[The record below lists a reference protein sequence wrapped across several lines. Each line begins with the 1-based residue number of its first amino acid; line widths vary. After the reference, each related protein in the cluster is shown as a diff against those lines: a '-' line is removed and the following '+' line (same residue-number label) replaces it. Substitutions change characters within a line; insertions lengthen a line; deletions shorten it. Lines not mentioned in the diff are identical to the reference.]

1 MGTTASGRPVAVIG
15 AGAIGLAL
23 AAAFARGGREVIVC
37 GGTRFERIEVT
48 EAGAVEQWPVR
59 HAETPGDLA
68 EADTAVLAVKAHHTE
83 AAATWLR
90 ALARPEVRL
99 LVAQNGV
106 EHRERVA
113 PYAGPAQIVPAI
125 VYLNVERSAPGRA
138 LVRHAGTRDLALP
151 DEDAARDLA
160 PELAAG
166 GLRVELE
173 TDLRT
178 VAWAKLLTNITLNPL
193 TALTGRRV
201 DVVRDP
207 GVGEIALQ
215 LMLEAA
221 QVARAEGA
229 QLGPDDAHAALT
241 WLENVPAGAPTSML
255 QDLLAGRPLEYDALT
270 GAVIR
275 AAERHGIEVPV
286 NRMVLALLA
295 AIRPEELHPR

>member
-1 MGTTASGRPVAVIG
+1 MGNTAASRPVAIIG

-23 AAAFARGGREVIVC
+23 AAAFARHGREVIVC

-48 EAGAVEQWPVR
+48 EDGAVERWPVR
-59 HAETPGDLA
+59 HAETADDLA
-68 EADTAVLAVKAHHTE
+68 EVDTAVLAVKAHHTE

-106 EHRERVA
+106 EHRERVTPHA
-113 PYAGPAQIVPAI
+113 SGAQIVPAI

-138 LVRHAGTRDLALP
+138 LVRHAGIRDLALP
-151 DEDAARDLA
+151 DEDAARELA
-160 PELAAG
+160 PELTAG
-166 GLRVELE
+166 GLRVKLE
-173 TDLRT
+173 ADFST

-201 DVVRDP
+201 DVVREP
-207 GVGEIALQ
+207 GIGEIALR

-229 QLGPDDAHAALT
+229 QLGPDDAHAAVT

-270 GAVIR
+270 GAVVR
-275 AAERHGIEVPV
+275 AADRHGIEVPV
-286 NRMVLALLA
+286 NRMFLALLA
-295 AIRPEELHPR
+295 AIRPEELHQR